1 MDLSFKL
8 SADSKQPKDLCL
20 DNNFAFANL
29 GSFEDICQYQMECKA
44 ANLISNGKLFL
55 KDLLNL
61 SSMEVSI
68 NALNPNEK
76 AAFNHYHVNNEE
88 LYLVLKGSGKL
99 SVDNKEYLL
108 QEGSVAAVL
117 PKGIRRV
124 DAKEGGLIFICIQAK
139 QDSLTAYTLDDGK
152 IC

>member
-1 MDLSFKL
+1 MTLFKL
-8 SADSKQPKDLCL
+8 TAQSKQLQDRLAETNCT
-20 DNNFAFANL
+20 FANL
-29 GSFEDICQYQMECKA
+29 GSFLNIDQYQMECKA
-44 ANLISNGKLFL
+44 ANLFTTGKLFL

-68 NALNPNEK
+68 NALKPNEK
-76 AAFNHYHVNNEE
+76 ASFNHYHVNNEE

>member
-1 MDLSFKL
+1 MTLFKL
-8 SADSKQPKDLCL
+8 TAQSKQLQDR
-20 DNNFAFANL
+20 FAETNCTFANL
-29 GSFEDICQYQMECKA
+29 GSFLNIDQYQMECKA
-44 ANLISNGKLFL
+44 ANLFTTGKLFL

-68 NALNPNEK
+68 NALKPNEK
-76 AAFNHYHVNNEE
+76 ASFNHYHVNNEE

>member
-1 MDLSFKL
+1 MAHSFKL
-8 SADSKQPKDLCL
+8 TAQSKQLQDR
-20 DNNFAFANL
+20 FADTNCTFANL
-29 GSFEDICQYQMECKA
+29 GSFFNIDQYQMECKA

-61 SSMEVSI
+61 TSMEVSI
-68 NALNPNEK
+68 NSLKPNEK
-76 AAFNHYHVNNEE
+76 ASFNHYHVNNEE

-99 SVDNKEYLL
+99 SVDNKEYSL

>member
-1 MDLSFKL
+1 MK
-8 SADSKQPKDLCL
+8 KQ
-20 DNNFAFANL
+20 
-29 GSFEDICQYQMECKA
+29 
-44 ANLISNGKLFL
+44 
-55 KDLLNL
+55 LLT
-61 SSMEVSI
+61 I
-68 NALNPNEK
+68 IT
-76 AAFNHYHVNNEE
+76 FNNEE

>member
-1 MDLSFKL
+1 MTLFKL
-8 SADSKQPKDLCL
+8 TAQSKQLQDR
-20 DNNFAFANL
+20 FAETNCTFANL
-29 GSFEDICQYQMECKA
+29 GSFLNIDQYQMECKA
-44 ANLISNGKLFL
+44 ANLFTTGKLFL

-68 NALNPNEK
+68 NALKPNEK